1 MEIENLLK
9 QKGKCVLCLSVLWD
23 ENSIKQPR
31 KFGLYLIKTFCWK
44 SETSVCIADFFSC
57 SYCGIHSNDHLLLL
71 FQFAVGPSNFSSSDF
86 QDEEGRRG
94 FKLHYNFPWG
104 TETIETLKSLGDTEL
119 LQMYPGERSKL
130 LVSFVALNSI
140 PDKDGSVWEKW
151 FLCWSSCL
159 ACGWIFIHLLQ

>member
-1 MEIENLLK
+1 MFCVCQCCEMKIPYNNQEIWALSYKNLLLK
-9 QKGKCVLCLSVLWD
+9 IRDFSLHCRL
-23 ENSIKQPR
+23 
-31 KFGLYLIKTFCWK
+31 FFCG
-44 SETSVCIADFFSC
+44 
-57 SYCGIHSNDHLLLL
+57 YCGIHSNDHLLLL

-130 LVSFVALNSI
+130 LVSFVVLNSI
-140 PDKDGSVWEKW
+140 PDKDGSV
-151 FLCWSSCL
+151 
-159 ACGWIFIHLLQ
+159 